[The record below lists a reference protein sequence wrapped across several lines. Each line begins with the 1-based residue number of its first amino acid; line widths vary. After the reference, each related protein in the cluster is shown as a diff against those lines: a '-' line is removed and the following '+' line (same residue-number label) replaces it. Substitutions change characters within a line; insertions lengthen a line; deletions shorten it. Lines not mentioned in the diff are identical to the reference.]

1 MSNNIYGFTW
11 NFIDIASSDRAVN
24 DVWHGDSFAI
34 SVAKLYYM
42 RRNKMEKKI
51 GVVGKVIGKLGFIFG
66 DGAKCQLGFYEPKK
80 PRILMET
87 KNTKK

>member
-1 MSNNIYGFTW
+1 
-11 NFIDIASSDRAVN
+11 
-24 DVWHGDSFAI
+24 
-34 SVAKLYYM
+34 M